1 MAVPEQTPYNIYTA
15 NGVTTVFPYEFY
27 ILQAGDLTV
36 SIDGVTVTTGFTVS
50 GVGTV
55 NGGEVTFLVAP
66 AAGGT
71 VMLERSIP
79 ATRTTDYQDN
89 GDLLADTVNKDFDRI
104 WMAIRQA
111 FISLGLALTRPLF
124 GGPFNAKGYRVANI
138 SDPVNDQDAATK
150 KWTQSQDYALR
161 AKTLRVA
168 DTDIPALPNAAQRA
182 NKVPAF
188 DSAGNPTV
196 MVPASGSAADV
207 LIQLASQSGAGMIG
221 TALGDTVQSEIE
233 TLHGID
239 EQLDIKLTSVYK
251 SSREVGKDIQAGFPQ
266 RFAFVGD
273 STMYGAT
280 VGNLNTQSAQN
291 PPTMFGQAFNLVFG
305 TTTNIDNYAV
315 SGTTLHGFI
324 NGLEGYQ
331 PWSDF
336 SMTIKNSGAG
346 VVFCNFCINDSQLN
360 HDINVYRDELV
371 KFVNISRDR
380 GLLPVL
386 CTPNPNIP
394 YDIIDEQK
402 SKRLINFV
410 DVMRNVAHKLRVDI
424 VDQYEFITASTR
436 DYNISEMVP
445 DGAHPANFVY
455 RQMGYNMLIPF
466 IAVNSV
472 TNTGDIATM
481 AGVQF
486 LTGGVSTVNIQK
498 TSGRAGI
505 DVSFNYNNTDGGIT
519 YPVVLNRSVAA
530 NEIAIMGLRWGS
542 GARAMITINSGNAG
556 QQTVNPDTGGFEE
569 FYSAR
574 SVYGNASELIWDSEY
589 PISVKM
595 LAGLNLVSLLF
606 TGTNTVDN
614 GLTLGGVVLRETNF
628 VTVNGNKRITPKNTI
643 FIPSVDFNND
653 NLTPVALNDLS
664 NAVGVRLKRDLNGVL
679 TAETTLG
686 SVELHNDLAAGT
698 YNVMLRFFR
707 EGQDYKVDCRVAG
720 VGGIV
725 ELETPMPDLVLVS
738 PVLGY
743 VI

>member
-1 MAVPEQTPYNIYTA
+1 MANLPEAPNWT
-15 NGVTTVFPYEFY
+15 
-27 ILQAGDLTV
+27 
-36 SIDGVTVTTGFTVS
+36 DGVYQIERNDP
-50 GVGTV
+50 VGGGP
-55 NGGEVTFLVAP
+55 NG
-66 AAGGT
+66 AANKP
-71 VMLERSIP
+71 LKDLANR
-79 ATRTTDYQDN
+79 TRWLYQKFNTAFD
-89 GDLLADTVNKDFDRI
+89 DLGWV
-104 WMAIRQA
+104 Q
-111 FISLGLALTRPLF
+111 LGLWEIGLEVSLPTQIVNYQ
-124 GGPFNAKGYRVANI
+124 GSWYRYAGNLDAPHVI
-138 SDPVNDQDAATK
+138 SGASPDEDGNWINVGDAALRSELTSSAPSGASIVLTASGK
-150 KWTQSQDYALR
+150 SVQTELHEQLETNAELR
-161 AKTLRVA
+161 ASISQVYESASEVRKYLQGGMT
-168 DTDIPALPNAAQRA
+168 
-182 NKVPAF
+182 PAF
-188 DSAGNPTV
+188 G
-196 MVPASGSAADV
+196 
-207 LIQLASQSGAGMIG
+207 
-221 TALGDTVQSEIE
+221 
-233 TLHGID
+233 
-239 EQLDIKLTSVYK
+239 
-251 SSREVGKDIQAGFPQ
+251 
-266 RFAFVGD
+266 FVGD
-273 STMYGAT
+273 STMFGST
-280 VGNLNTQSAQN
+280 VGHLTAQSEQN
-291 PPTMFGQAFNLVFG
+291 PPEMFKQAFRLIFNREPE
-305 TTTNIDNYAV
+305 IHNYAIP
-315 SGTTLHGFI
+315 GTTLNGFMT
-324 NGLEGYQ
+324 GSEGYQ
-331 PWSDF
+331 QWSEFVNDVVE
-336 SMTIKNSGAG
+336 SGVS

-360 HDINVYRDELV
+360 YDIHTYRTQLTS
-371 KFVNISRDR
+371 FVLISRNA
-380 GLLPVL
+380 GLVPIL

-505 DVSFNYNNTDGGIT
+505 DVSCNYNNTDGGIT

-530 NEIAIMGLRWGS
+530 NELAIMGLRWGS
-542 GARAMITINSGNAG
+542 GARSMITINSGNAG

-569 FYSAR
+569 FYNAR

-595 LAGLNLVSLLF
+595 MAGLNLVSLLF
-606 TGTNTVDN
+606 TGTNTADN

-643 FIPSVDFNND
+643 FIPNVDFNND

-664 NAVGVRLKRDLNGVL
+664 NTVGLRLKRDLNGVL

-686 SVELHNDLAAGT
+686 SVELHDNLAAGT

-707 EGQDYKVDCRVAG
+707 EGQSYKVDCRVAG

-725 ELETPMPDLVLVS
+725 ELESPLPDLTLAS
-738 PVLGY
+738 PSLGY
-743 VI
+743 IL